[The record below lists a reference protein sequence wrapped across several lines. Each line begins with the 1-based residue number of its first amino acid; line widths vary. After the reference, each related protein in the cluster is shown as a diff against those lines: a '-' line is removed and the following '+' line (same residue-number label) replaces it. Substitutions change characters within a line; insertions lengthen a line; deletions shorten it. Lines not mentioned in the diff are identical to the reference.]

1 MTITIVSEYTQGMKG
16 TITST
21 LTLIDPCLA
30 AVFNEPAN
38 AIGPITS
45 VVGSTGSV
53 DFDEITDTA
62 ATIIGL
68 GTTFCGARTYS
79 IDLDWVSIAIKT

>member
-1 MTITIVSEYTQGMKG
+1 MTITIVSTYTQGMEG
-16 TITST
+16 TITSI
-21 LTLIDPCLA
+21 LTLIDPCLTT
-30 AVFNEPAN
+30 VFNEPAN
-38 AIGPITS
+38 AIGPIIS
-45 VVGSTGSV
+45 VVRSCGSV

-79 IDLDWVSIAIKT
+79 FDPNWVTV